1 MEYTPVTAA
10 DFAAIDDLPD
20 WELLD
25 GGVIRATFGMPTFPA
40 GASLISAISGLAEH
54 AVHHPDL
61 ELRYPG
67 KVQVDL
73 TTHDAGGLTTL
84 DTDLARQIT
93 RTAQAMGAE

>member
-1 MEYTPVTAA
+1 MEYTPVTAD

-25 GGVIRATFGMPTFPA
+25 GGVIRATFAMPTFPA
-40 GASLISAISGLAEH
+40 GASLISAISGMAEH
-54 AVHHPDL
+54 AAHHPDL
-61 ELRYPG
+61 TLNYPG
-67 KVQVDL
+67 KVGVEL

-93 RTAQAMGAE
+93 RVAKEMGAT

>member
-1 MEYTPVTAA
+1 MEYTLVTAD

-25 GGVIRATFGMPTFPA
+25 GGVIRAMFAMPTFPA

-93 RTAQAMGAE
+93 RTAREMGAA